1 MLRFTLISLL
11 LGIPANLVASDIHV
25 PKDAQTIQAAI
36 DQATS
41 GDTVWVEA
49 GEYREHLVMKNGV
62 TVRSVGG
69 DEVGEI
75 GLRRAEM
82 VILKGEG
89 VRGESA
95 GVRMAEG
102 STLDGITVERFGL
115 FEQERWQHHYDTQGE
130 ELADEEGAVQSG
142 EAQGGI
148 SADGI
153 ACVVRNNIVHGNGDV
168 GIAVSGLTETQLPLV
183 TGNIVFQ
190 NMGGGIGIADGSRAV
205 VTKNTC
211 YRNLRGG
218 IGCRQSEPL
227 IQDNRCYDNVRAGIG
242 CREGSTA
249 VIRRNTCY
257 QNRRAGIGIRM
268 EGTAP
273 IVEFNVCYENAM
285 AGIGCRDGAS
295 PTLRKNECTKNKMAG
310 IGSEEATPT
319 ILENVCREN
328 EMAGIGLQGCKQVVV
343 RGNTCE
349 RNRLVAL
356 GITAESEALVVGNR
370 FQRTG
375 GRPPLVA
382 VKDHSKAVLLENTLL
397 GGGVAALLIQGE
409 ATVSR
414 NQFVGQGDGQGQAIW
429 LWEGS
434 RALVES
440 NQIAHYRSALT
451 ASKATADVLKNEIQ
465 DFHLQAIAILDS
477 PSPSHVVGNRAT
489 SKAEKAL
496 AVKLTGAQGVV
507 SDNLLE
513 RLPENANGQAG
524 GSN

>member
-1 MLRFTLISLL
+1 MLRFAVMSLL
-11 LGIPANLVASDIHV
+11 LGIPAQLLASEIHV
-25 PKDAQTIQAAI
+25 PKEAKTIQAAI
-36 DQATS
+36 DQADS

-49 GEYREHLVMKNGV
+49 GVYREHLVMKNGV
-62 TVRSVGG
+62 TVRSVGS
-69 DEVGEI
+69 DEVGET
-75 GLRRAEM
+75 GLRRAEG

-89 VRGESA
+89 VQGEAA

-102 STLDGITVERFGL
+102 STLDGITVEGFGL
-115 FEQERWQHHYDTQGE
+115 FEEDRWQHHYDTQGE
-130 ELADEEGAVQSG
+130 ELADEEGAVQPG
-142 EAQGGI
+142 DAQGGI
-148 SADGI
+148 SADGV
-153 ACVVRNNIVHGNGDV
+153 ACVVRNNIVHGNGNV
-168 GIAVSGLTETQLPLV
+168 GIAVSGVTEGQIPLV
-183 TGNIVFQ
+183 TGNIVFL
-190 NMGGGIGIADGSRAV
+190 NMGGGIGIAGGSRAV

-227 IQDNRCYDNVRAGIG
+227 IQENQCYDNVRAGIG

-257 QNRRAGIGIRM
+257 RNRRAGIGIRM
-268 EGTAP
+268 GGTAP
-273 IVEFNVCYENAM
+273 IVEFNLCYENAM

-295 PTLRKNECTKNKMAG
+295 PTLRKNECNKNKMAG

-319 ILENVCREN
+319 ILDNICRDN

-370 FQRTG
+370 FQRNG

-382 VKDHSKAVLLENTLL
+382 VKDDSMAVLQDNTFL

-414 NQFVGQGDGQGQAIW
+414 NQFFGEGDGQGQAIW

-440 NQIAHYRSALT
+440 NQIVDYRSALQ
-451 ASKATADVLKNEIQ
+451 ASKATADVLNNDIRNFQ
-465 DFHLQAIAILDS
+465 LQAIIILDS
-477 PSPSHVVGNRAT
+477 PSPSSVVGNRAT
-489 SKAEKAL
+489 SKSEQAV
-496 AVKLTGAQGVV
+496 AVKLTGVQGAV
-507 SDNLLE
+507 SENLLE
-513 RLPENANGQAG
+513 LLTDKVD
-524 GSN
+524 